1 MPRTVAYGD
10 RPEQV
15 LDLHLPPGEGPVPVV
30 VLVHGG
36 CFRAVYGRDLDAALA
51 ADAAARGHAAVNVEY
66 RRLGQGGGW
75 PATLDDVCAALAIV
89 PALDPRLQA
98 GRIALV
104 GHSAGGYLALL
115 AATRA
120 APGSVRGVVAQA
132 PVADLEA
139 AVRLGV
145 CAGAAEALLAAGA
158 PSPIHAPPAV
168 PQLVVH
174 GDADEHVPVA
184 IGRAYARAAGAR
196 YVELAG
202 CGHMEHLDPAHAAW
216 RTAAAWLDDLLE
228 AR

>member
-1 MPRTVAYGD
+1 MPRTVAYGA
-10 RPEQV
+10 RPEQE
-15 LDLHLPPGEGPVPVV
+15 LDLYVPPGDGPFAVV

-51 ADAAARGHAAVNVEY
+51 DDVVARGHAAVNVEY

-75 PATLDDVCAALAIV
+75 PATLDDVRAALALV
-89 PALDPRLQA
+89 PALDARLDA
-98 GRIALV
+98 GRLALA

-115 AATRA
+115 AAAQADA
-120 APGSVRGVVAQA
+120 AGIRGVVAQA
-132 PVADLEA
+132 PVADLVA

-158 PSPIHAPPAV
+158 LSPVDAPPAV

-174 GDADEHVPVA
+174 GDADTHVPAA

-202 CGHMEHLDPAHAAW
+202 CGHMEHLDPEHEAW
-216 RTAAAWLDDLLE
+216 RTAAAWLDDVLE
-228 AR
+228 AA